1 MTLEKIVD
9 KLAAI
14 LGGIPENRGLI
25 SKKYSIIVVPD
36 KNEKIINK
44 NVSGRLVLITCLL
57 AISFVVT
64 SLYFAFGF
72 INTSIDRRQMSNL
85 NRENEFL
92 SDKITE
98 LENTVHDLR
107 AEMST
112 LMEKDDYIRMIFDL
126 PPLDSDLREV
136 GIGGFA
142 YEEPEVGSELAHRTW
157 MVEEDV
163 EKIQRQLELENA
175 SFEELAI
182 KIDERKNVL
191 DHTPTIRP
199 SEGVLSRGFGMH
211 NDPFTGKYQPHN
223 GIDIAAPKG
232 TPIYATADG
241 VVRFAGYQ
249 TKLGNTVVIEHGN
262 GIRTYYGHLSKFK
275 VNRGQRVS
283 RYDIVGEMGSSGY
296 STGSHLHYEVRVN
309 RRAVNPYRYIL
320 STYIS

>member
-1 MTLEKIVD
+1 MTVEKIVN

-14 LGGIPENRGLI
+14 LGGTPENRGLI

-36 KNEKIINK
+36 KNERIINK

-57 AISFVVT
+57 AISFVAT

-72 INTSIDRRQMSNL
+72 INTTIDRKQMSNL
-85 NRENEFL
+85 GRENEFL
-92 SDKITE
+92 SGKINE

-107 AEMST
+107 SEMST
-112 LMEKDDYIRMIFDL
+112 LMEKDDYIRMVFDL
-126 PPLDSDLREV
+126 PPLDSELREV
-136 GIGGFA
+136 GIGGFT
-142 YEEPEVGSELAHRTW
+142 YEEPQISSELAHRTW

-175 SFEELAI
+175 SFKNLALEI
-182 KIDERKNVL
+182 EGKRNVL

-199 SEGVLSRGFGMH
+199 TEGVLSRGFGMH
-211 NDPFTGKYQPHN
+211 NDPFTGIYQPHN
-223 GIDIAAPKG
+223 GIDIAGPKG
-232 TPIYATADG
+232 TSIYATADG
-241 VVRFAGYQ
+241 IVRFAGYK
-249 TKLGNTVVIEHGN
+249 TKLGNTVVIDHGN

-275 VNRGQRVS
+275 VNKGQRVK
-283 RYDIVGEMGSSGY
+283 RHDRIGEMGSSGY
-296 STGSHLHYEVRVN
+296 STGSHLHYEVRIN